1 MKPTN
6 SNEQLPTA
14 ARLTRVTDVLTANSN
29 KYGKWLA
36 DRSVEVAKRDGTTV
50 RFAPAVMRVAV
61 AIQQQGK
68 DACTCQKAD
77 ILACADTLLCGG
89 LEVATTQSR
98 PETSCATTVLMPE
111 TQPMAITPAPSP
123 SHGDVDA
130 GLSGPFAIYSLLQMA
145 AHLSADYDSLPGHE
159 KRLELMN
166 TAAEEYRV
174 LLS

>member
-6 SNEQLPTA
+6 SNERLPTA
-14 ARLTRVTDVLTANSN
+14 ARLTRITDVLTSNSN

-36 DRSVEVAKRDGTTV
+36 DRTVEVAKRDGTTV

-77 ILACADTLLCGG
+77 ILACADTLLCAGG
-89 LEVATTQSR
+89 LEVATAQSR
-98 PETSCATTVLMPE
+98 PETGCAATALMPE
-111 TQPMAITPAPSP
+111 TQSAVMAPP
-123 SHGDVDA
+123 SHADVDA

-166 TAAEEYRV
+166 AAAEEYRV